1 MIAVLIVLILSVL
14 YYFYSA
20 YKNKAKIL
28 NINIKTIEEKLNS
41 NILKRKELLKD
52 SESLIKEITKTKKE
66 IYTNFDIL
74 NEKLNIFEM
83 DSKTLSFLNEYNM
96 IKEKNDKLNRNS
108 DFLKLNFTIEE
119 NEDDINAYKS
129 YYNKNVEEYNKLV
142 SNKKNKNFFNLK
154 TRD

>member
-20 YKNKAKIL
+20 YKNKVKIL

>member
-1 MIAVLIVLILSVL
+1 MIAVIIVLILSVL

-20 YKNKAKIL
+20 YKNKVKIL

-119 NEDDINAYKS
+119 NEEDINAYKI

-142 SNKKNKNFFNLK
+142 SNKKNKNFFNIK

>member
-20 YKNKAKIL
+20 YKNKVKIL

-142 SNKKNKNFFNLK
+142 SNKKSKNFFNLK

>member
-1 MIAVLIVLILSVL
+1 MIAVIIVLILSVL

-74 NEKLNIFEM
+74 NKKLNIFEM

-119 NEDDINAYKS
+119 NEDDINAYKI

>member
-20 YKNKAKIL
+20 YKNKVKIL

-52 SESLIKEITKTKKE
+52 SESLIKDITKTKKE

-119 NEDDINAYKS
+119 NEEDINAYKI

-142 SNKKNKNFFNLK
+142 SNKKNKNLFNIK

>member
-74 NEKLNIFEM
+74 NKKLNIFEM

>member
-1 MIAVLIVLILSVL
+1 MIVVLIILILSVL

-20 YKNKAKIL
+20 YKNKLRIL
-28 NINIKTIEEKLNS
+28 NININIIEEKLNS

-52 SESLIKEITKTKKE
+52 SEKLIKDITKTKKE
-66 IYTNFDIL
+66 VYPNIEIL
-74 NEKLNIFEM
+74 NEKLNMFEM

-96 IKEKNDKLNRNS
+96 IKEKNDKLNKSS

-119 NEDDINAYKS
+119 NEEDINAYKI
-129 YYNKNVEEYNKLV
+129 YYNKNVTEYNKLV
-142 SNKKNKNFFNLK
+142 SNKKSKNFFNLK

>member
-1 MIAVLIVLILSVL
+1 MIAVIIVLILSVL

-142 SNKKNKNFFNLK
+142 SNKKNKNFFNIK

>member
-20 YKNKAKIL
+20 YKNRVKIL

-119 NEDDINAYKS
+119 NEDDINAYKI

-142 SNKKNKNFFNLK
+142 SNKKSKNFFNLK

>member
-96 IKEKNDKLNRNS
+96 IKEKNDKLNKNS

-142 SNKKNKNFFNLK
+142 SNKKSKNFFYLK

>member
-20 YKNKAKIL
+20 YKNKVKIL

-74 NEKLNIFEM
+74 NKKLNIFEM

-119 NEDDINAYKS
+119 NEEDINAYKI

-142 SNKKNKNFFNLK
+142 SNKKNKNFFNIK

>member
-20 YKNKAKIL
+20 YKNKVKIL

-96 IKEKNDKLNRNS
+96 IKEKNDKLNKSS

-119 NEDDINAYKS
+119 NEEDINAYKI

-142 SNKKNKNFFNLK
+142 SNKKSKNFFNIK

>member
-20 YKNKAKIL
+20 YKNKVKIL

-142 SNKKNKNFFNLK
+142 SNKKNKNFFNIK

>member
-1 MIAVLIVLILSVL
+1 MIAVLIVLILSIL

-20 YKNKAKIL
+20 YKNKVKIL

-52 SESLIKEITKTKKE
+52 SEKLIKDITKTKKE
-66 IYTNFDIL
+66 VYPNIEIL
-74 NEKLNIFEM
+74 NEKLNMFEM

-96 IKEKNDKLNRNS
+96 IKEKNDKLNKSS

-119 NEDDINAYKS
+119 NEEDINAYKI
-129 YYNKNVEEYNKLV
+129 YYNKNVTEYNKLV
-142 SNKKNKNFFNLK
+142 SNKKSKNFFNLK

>member
-1 MIAVLIVLILSVL
+1 MIAVIIVLILSVL

-20 YKNKAKIL
+20 YKNKVKIL

-96 IKEKNDKLNRNS
+96 IKEKNDKLNKNS

-119 NEDDINAYKS
+119 NEDDINAYKI
-129 YYNKNVEEYNKLV
+129 YYNKNVTEYNKLV
-142 SNKKNKNFFNLK
+142 SNKKSKNFFNLK

>member
-20 YKNKAKIL
+20 YKNKVKIL

-74 NEKLNIFEM
+74 NKKLNIFEM

-142 SNKKNKNFFNLK
+142 SNKKNKNFFNIK

>member
-20 YKNKAKIL
+20 YKNKVKIL

-96 IKEKNDKLNRNS
+96 IKEKNDKLNKNS

-119 NEDDINAYKS
+119 NEDDINAYKI

-142 SNKKNKNFFNLK
+142 SNKKSKNFFNLK

>member
-119 NEDDINAYKS
+119 NEDDINAYKI

>member
-1 MIAVLIVLILSVL
+1 MIAVIIVLILSVL

>member
-74 NEKLNIFEM
+74 NKKLNIFEM

-142 SNKKNKNFFNLK
+142 SNKKNKNFFNIK

>member
-1 MIAVLIVLILSVL
+1 MIAVIIVLILSVL

-74 NEKLNIFEM
+74 NKKLNIFEM

-142 SNKKNKNFFNLK
+142 SNKKNKNFFNIK

>member
-1 MIAVLIVLILSVL
+1 MIVVLIILILSVL

-20 YKNKAKIL
+20 YKNKLRIL
-28 NINIKTIEEKLNS
+28 NININIIEEKLNS

-52 SESLIKEITKTKKE
+52 SEILIKDITKTKKE

-74 NEKLNIFEM
+74 NEKLNMFEL

-96 IKEKNDKLNRNS
+96 IKEKNDKLNKNA
-108 DFLKLNFTIEE
+108 DFLKLNFNIEE
-119 NEDDINAYKS
+119 NEDDINAYKI

-142 SNKKNKNFFNLK
+142 PNKKSKNFFNLK

>member
-74 NEKLNIFEM
+74 NKKLNIFEM

-119 NEDDINAYKS
+119 NEDDINAYKI

-142 SNKKNKNFFNLK
+142 SNKKNKNFFNIK

>member
-20 YKNKAKIL
+20 YKNKVKIL

-119 NEDDINAYKS
+119 NEDDINAYKI

>member
-142 SNKKNKNFFNLK
+142 SNKKNKNFFNIK